1 MRTLVALSIAGAIGT
16 LARYGVE
23 GWVSDR
29 TGGGFPWG
37 TFVVNITGAFLLGLV
52 FTVLTERLTL
62 AAWVRSAVTIGFFG
76 AYTTF
81 STLSFET
88 FRLAED
94 GQVMLAFAN
103 SLGSLIVG
111 FAAVY
116 GGVVL
121 GRAI

>member
-1 MRTLVALSIAGAIGT
+1 MRTLIALAIAGALGA

-37 TFVVNITGAFLLGLV
+37 TLVVNVTGALLLGFIFTLV
-52 FTVLTERLTL
+52 TERITM
-62 AAWVRSAVTIGFFG
+62 AAWVRSAVTIGFLG

-94 GQVMLAFAN
+94 GEVVLALAN
-103 SLGSLIVG
+103 ALGSIAAGLV
-111 FAAVY
+111 AVY
-116 GGVVL
+116 AGVVL